1 DSCSL
6 SVLLSSLPCDFEP
19 GLKQVVAL
27 GFKHVDVVG
36 LADRPTSHLEALAES
51 GLLVSCAALGRH
63 LPPSYTLDAPSVGH
77 CRVALEEI
85 KRQITDAGRLG
96 ATHCYVVPGM
106 GSSPDALIRFAEACR
121 LLADYAAQRMIRL
134 CVEPIPGRALSSALG
149 TLEWLDQVGHDNL

>member
-1 DSCSL
+1 PPIADERVPEAGNPKSEEIWISRFGFLYTGCMARSLDSCSL

-121 LLADYAAQRMIRL
+121 LL
-134 CVEPIPGRALSSALG
+134 
-149 TLEWLDQVGHDNL
+149 